1 MATSDTTSRRATS
14 AADREQMGFL
24 FTEERAREE
33 VQAARHIYAV
43 GELVGQVRARIE
55 RDFASVWVE
64 GEISNLRIAPSGH
77 IYFTLKDGESQLPVV
92 LFKRQASL
100 LRFRPEDGL
109 HALVRGKVTVYE
121 QRGQMQLVAE
131 TLEPIGAGSLQLAFE
146 QLRDRLAAEGLFAD
160 ERKKQLPAFP
170 RCVGVVTSPG
180 GAVIQDFVNIA
191 ARRHAAL
198 DILLYPA
205 LVQGASAAAEIAA
218 GIQYFNRARSVD
230 VIVIARGGGSM
241 EDLACFNSEQL
252 ARVIASSMLPVVS
265 AVGHET
271 DFTIAD
277 FVADL
282 RAPTPSAAA
291 ELITAA
297 QHRVEERVEEL
308 HHRLVRACRYQLMMA
323 SERFSRV
330 SIATATARLR
340 DLLARRQQ
348 RLDELQF
355 RMESAFSRQ
364 REQCSAKV
372 QQLTSALLRHDP
384 SHKLRVQQELVRA
397 LESRLMRSMTSR
409 LETSRSHQQHVAAR
423 LQGLSPL
430 AVLGRGYAVVFSEDG
445 KLLQDAATTRPGEQL
460 TTRVAKGSF
469 TSTVVESKL

>member
-1 MATSDTTSRRATS
+1 
-14 AADREQMGFL
+14 MGFT
-24 FTEERAREE
+24 FTEAKAREE
-33 VQAARHIYAV
+33 VQIARHIYAV

-55 RDFASVWVE
+55 REFASVWVE

-146 QLRDRLAAEGLFAD
+146 QLRDRLAIEGLFAE
-160 ERKKQLPAFP
+160 ERKKPLPAFP
-170 RCVGVVTSPG
+170 RCVGIITSPG
-180 GAVIQDFVNIA
+180 GAVIQDFLNIA
-191 ARRHAAL
+191 GRRHAAL

-205 LVQGASAAAEIAA
+205 LVQGDAAAAELAA

-241 EDLACFNSEQL
+241 EDLACFNNEHL
-252 ARVIASSMLPVVS
+252 ARVIASSLLPVVS

-297 QHRVEERVEEL
+297 QHRVEERVDEL
-308 HHRLVRACRYQLMMA
+308 HHRLLRACRYHLMMA
-323 SERFSRV
+323 SERLSRV
-330 SIATATARLR
+330 SIATAAARLR
-340 DLLARRQQ
+340 DTLGRRQQ
-348 RLDELQF
+348 RVDELAF
-355 RMESAFSRQ
+355 RLESALSRQ
-364 REQCSAKV
+364 RERSAATL
-372 QQLTSALLRHDP
+372 QRLSLALIRQDP
-384 SHKLRVQQELVRA
+384 SHKLRAQRDTVHT
-397 LESRLMRSMTSR
+397 LETRLIRSMVNQ
-409 LETSRSHQQHVAAR
+409 LETGRTIQRSFSAR

-430 AVLGRGYAVVFSEDG
+430 AVLGRGYAVVFNEQG
-445 KLLQDAATTRPGEQL
+445 AVVQDAASIKSGERMTTRL
-460 TTRVAKGSF
+460 AKGSL
-469 TSTVVESKL
+469 TSTVIDRQL

>member
-1 MATSDTTSRRATS
+1 
-14 AADREQMGFL
+14 MGF
-24 FTEERAREE
+24 FFPEAKAREE

-55 RDFASVWVE
+55 REFASVWVE

-100 LRFRPEDGL
+100 LRFRPDDGL

-121 QRGQMQLVAE
+121 QRGQLQMVAE
-131 TLEPIGAGSLQLAFE
+131 TMEPIGAGSLQLAFE
-146 QLRDRLAAEGLFAD
+146 QLRDRLAAEGLFAE
-160 ERKKQLPAFP
+160 ERKRPLPAFP
-170 RCVGVVTSPG
+170 RCVGIVTSPT
-180 GAVIQDFVNIA
+180 GAVIQDFLSIA

-198 DILLYPA
+198 EILLFPA
-205 LVQGASAAAEIAA
+205 LVQGDAAAAEIAA
-218 GIQYFNRARSVD
+218 GIQFFNKACIVD

-241 EDLACFNSEQL
+241 EDLACFNNEHL
-252 ARVIASSMLPVVS
+252 ARAIVSSALPVVS

-308 HHRLVRACRYQLMMA
+308 HHRLLRACRYQLMMA
-323 SERFSRV
+323 SERLSRV
-330 SIATATARLR
+330 SIGTASAKLR
-340 DLLARRQQ
+340 DALGRRQQ
-348 RLDELQF
+348 RVDELQF
-355 RMESAFSRQ
+355 RLESAWSRNRESAAVKLQ
-364 REQCSAKV
+364 R
-372 QQLTSALLRHDP
+372 LTAGLLRHDP
-384 SHKLRVQQELVRA
+384 SHKLRAQKELVHA
-397 LESRLMRSMTSR
+397 LEQRLARGMLSK
-409 LETSRSHQQHVAAR
+409 LEQGRTRQQNFAAR

-430 AVLGRGYAVVFSEDG
+430 AVLGRGYAVVFSESG
-445 KLLQDAATTRPGEQL
+445 VLLQDAAQTQPGDRLVTRL
-460 TTRVAKGSF
+460 AKGF
-469 TSTVVESKL
+469 VTSTVINKNL